1 MGLADHLNREDEKPK
16 KLMLLAVAC
25 IIVVVFGATYF
36 AMSGSTSEASSNGPH
51 VERSA
56 VLDRVIDGDTIVLEG
71 DEHVRLVGVDTE
83 ESKLNSYAI
92 DKHPELKGMTEE
104 EYEETSY
111 YERAVAAKN
120 LTEDLCQSGEV
131 WLDVDDLEPQDGHDR
146 TLAVV
151 YVKVDGSWVSI
162 NAELLRAG
170 YADVLFIPPSEFNPY
185 KWR

>member
-1 MGLADHLNREDEKPK
+1 MGLADHLNREEEKPR
-16 KLMLLAVAC
+16 KLIFLAIAC
-25 IIVVVFGATYF
+25 VIAVVFGATYF
-36 AMSGSTSEASSNGPH
+36 AVGGSTSEASSNGPH

-56 VLDRVIDGDTIVLEG
+56 AVDRVIDGDTIVLEG

-92 DKHPELKGMTEE
+92 EKHPELRGMTEE
-104 EYEETSY
+104 EYEQTPY
-111 YERAVAAKN
+111 YERAMAAKS
-120 LTEDLCQSGEV
+120 LTEDLCQSSEV
-131 WLDVDDLEPQDGHDR
+131 WLDVDDFEPQDGHDR

-162 NAELLRAG
+162 NAELLRSG